1 MLVNFTESSQ
11 YVGLMDSEALYWPQ
25 FTQIDNYDSLIV
37 EIKFP
42 VQSGPKSRG
51 RREKSPGFM
60 RMTDNARAFSAKPM
74 KNPCI
79 NP

>member
-1 MLVNFTESSQ
+1 
-11 YVGLMDSEALYWPQ
+11 MDSEALIWPQ

-42 VQSGPKSRG
+42 VQLGPNLEEAVRNHLDSR
-51 RREKSPGFM
+51 SLA
-60 RMTDNARAFSAKPM
+60 DNAKAFSAKPM